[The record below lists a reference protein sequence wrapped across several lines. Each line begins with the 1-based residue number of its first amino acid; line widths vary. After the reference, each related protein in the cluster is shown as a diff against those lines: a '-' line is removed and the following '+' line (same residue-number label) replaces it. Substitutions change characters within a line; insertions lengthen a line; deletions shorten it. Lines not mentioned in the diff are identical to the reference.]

1 MADVLEGLGLG
12 MRPRRRR
19 GLGARAV
26 VALEA
31 AVGDGA
37 CDRFAAGAAERALGA
52 EQEIKMPA
60 GTCNRQAAMKAGRGK
75 RFYYETVMRRP
86 APFDFFGSTSFSTP
100 SLYSALTALSSTSA
114 GSVKLRETMP

>member
-1 MADVLEGLGLG
+1 MAGVRKAFKRCTYL
-12 MRPRRRR
+12 RRQCLRS
-19 GLGARAV
+19 ARAI

-31 AVGDGA
+31 AID
-37 CDRFAAGAAERALGA
+37 DRARDRLAAGAAELPLFA

-60 GTCNRQAAMKAGRGK
+60 GTCNRQAAVKAGRAQD
-75 RFYYETVMRRP
+75 TVMRRP

-100 SLYSALTALSSTSA
+100 SLYSALTALSSTSV